1 MISGLRAAGLTKT
14 FSTGR
19 RWFGQLRELKAV
31 DGVDLD
37 VPAGTTLGL
46 AGESGCGKSTLAR
59 LLLGLSPVDAGTV
72 TFAGQTITSRQD
84 AAWRKQRRSLQ
95 LVQQDPLAALDRR
108 MSADRQVAEA
118 LDVHGLGG
126 SRGERME
133 RARSML
139 DAMGISAAHSGK
151 YPHELSG
158 GQRQRVVIARA
169 LILEPQLLVCD
180 EPVSAL
186 DVSIQAQV
194 INLLKDTQ
202 AQRGFTC
209 VFISHDLRVVRH
221 VSDKVAVM
229 YLGRIVEFGEPDDV
243 LKMPQHPYT
252 QALVAALPRAGQ
264 RRRHRFV
271 LQGEPPNP
279 VDRKP
284 GCAFHPRCP
293 HTIPRCA
300 DDEPALA
307 PTGNGH
313 MAACHLFT
321 NKGGIAAA

>member
-1 MISGLRAAGLTKT
+1 MTNGLQATGLTKT
-14 FSTGR
+14 YSAGR
-19 RWFGQLRELKAV
+19 QWFGNRRELKAV

-46 AGESGCGKSTLAR
+46 AGESGCGKSTLGR
-59 LLLGLSPVDAGTV
+59 LLLGLTAADSGSVI
-72 TFAGQTITSRQD
+72 FAGQSINARQD
-84 AAWRKQRRSLQ
+84 AAWRKQRRALQ

-118 LDVHGLGG
+118 LEVHGVCG
-126 SRGERME
+126 SRREQLE
-133 RARSML
+133 CAREML
-139 DAMGISAAHSGK
+139 GAMGISAAHAGK

-169 LILEPQLLVCD
+169 MILQPQLLVCD

-194 INLLKDTQ
+194 INLLKDAQ

-209 VFISHDLRVVRH
+209 VFISHDLRIVRH

-229 YLGRIVEFGEPDDV
+229 YLGRIVEYGEPDDV
-243 LKMPQHPYT
+243 LKTPQHPYT
-252 QALVAALPRAGQ
+252 QALVAALPHAGHRRKQ
-264 RRRHRFV
+264 RFE

-293 HTIPRCA
+293 RAMPRCA
-300 DDEPALA
+300 VDEPALA
-307 PTGNGH
+307 STGNAH
-313 MAACHLFT
+313 MAACHLLT
-321 NKGGIAAA
+321 GGSGAAA